1 VFSDSDIQAVV
12 ISAPAAQHHALAT
25 QALDAGKH
33 CFVEKPLSLTYDEG
47 AALVRL
53 AEAKKKILF
62 VGHILQYHPA
72 VVRLKEL
79 INKGTIGRLQYIY
92 SRRPTLVKK
101 GATLGASCTIVCGHT
116 IGEYAFIGAG
126 AVVTKDIPDHA
137 LMVGNPAKQIACMC
151 ECGEKLD
158 EQGQCKTCGQ
168 IFDALAKSHA

>member
-92 SRRPTLVKK
+92 SRRLSLGKK
-101 GATLGASCTIVCGHT
+101 NEPFV
-116 IGEYAFIGAG
+116 
-126 AVVTKDIPDHA
+126 
-137 LMVGNPAKQIACMC
+137 IARR
-151 ECGEKLD
+151 LRAD
-158 EQGQCKTCGQ
+158 EA
-168 IFDALAKSHA
+168 IS